1 MYGLKQAAIIAYNL
15 LISHMEPHGYYT
27 VTFTTRLWS
36 HNTRR
41 AKHFSCV
48 DDFGVKYFTKDDT
61 NHLLDSLKK
70 HYAISTDWEGRNYLG
85 FKIDWNYRKSYV
97 NILIP

>member
-1 MYGLKQAAIIAYNL
+1 MD
-15 LISHMEPHGYYT
+15 PHGYYT
-27 VTFTTRLWS
+27 VPFKTVLWS
-36 HNTRR
+36 HKTR
-41 AKHFSCV
+41 KTIFFICV

-85 FKIDWNYRKSYV
+85 FKIDWNYRK
-97 NILIP
+97 